1 MAKILAVD
9 DMRSMRELVKSV
21 LEKRGHEVIIQ
32 DDGKTALEYAQSNR
46 VDLVI
51 TDINMPNMSGLDLI
65 GQLRNL
71 TDYASTPILMLTT
84 EDTDE
89 KKQIARSTGANGWIQ
104 KPFNPDRLVNAVEKT
119 MAKVQGN

>member
-21 LEKRGHEVIIQ
+21 LEKRGHEVITQ
-32 DDGKTALEYAQSNR
+32 DDGNTALEYAQANR

-51 TDINMPNMSGLDLI
+51 TDINMPNMTGLDLI

-71 TDYASTPILMLTT
+71 PGYASTPILMLTT

-89 KKQIARSTGANGWIQ
+89 KKQTARSAGANGWIQ

-119 MAKVQGN
+119 MSRV

>member
-32 DDGKTALEYAQSNR
+32 EDGDKALEFARSSA

-51 TDINMPNMSGLDLI
+51 TDINMPEMTGVELVAHLRDLPS
-65 GQLRNL
+65 
-71 TDYASTPILMLTT
+71 YSKTPILMLTT
-84 EDTDE
+84 ESTDD
-89 KKQIARSTGANGWIQ
+89 KKQSARSAGANGWIQ
-104 KPFNPDRLVNAVEKT
+104 KPFNPERLVAAVEKS
-119 MAKVQGN
+119 V